1 MSNSFGLR
9 QVYGVIIALGMIFL
23 AVISTQAKE
32 GEFNQDDLEYAEKL
46 AEQMHFDFAEE
57 ICAENMK
64 LAQTKEAKAKAQL
77 SLARIKR
84 KEAQKVV
91 DPETRKQLTEE
102 AANILDDLI
111 KNNPD
116 HPNISDFKFE
126 TAEIR
131 IEQGMWFSQKL
142 KIESNPEARK
152 NLKQEID
159 NTFGIATK
167 YLKDMLEEYNNRLN
181 AEQDSAKRA
190 KINDTIGNALY
201 LYGTTYY
208 HYGMSYDKGDEK
220 FKTLLQEAVK
230 QLRQFAVEYS
240 DLFTSYEAADYCGL
254 CYMEL
259 GNYSL
264 ARSFFE
270 SASYKWKK
278 IVDEMEEEDEKA
290 RALEATKEIIQKAMA
305 HFAQAANANGEY
317 NLAIQAVDDVSK
329 WFPKDDSYEMQLA
342 QLQKAWAFYK
352 TGNGAAFEIIKKI
365 TESPGQAA
373 RDAKN
378 MIDMIIQMP
387 GGNVSP
393 EMLMVSIRSLF
404 GKSRYYEAI
413 KSVQVLMNKLK
424 DAPEEDRVK
433 YLPEAFFYMGESFK
447 WQSPPRF
454 YEAIIAYEYIYL
466 NSNSKF
472 KNAKSGETFYGAMAT
487 KAASEC
493 YFLMG
498 VKGGDQADK
507 QKKSELVEMLI
518 KSWPETA
525 EAKESQHNYAKE
537 LEMEE
542 NFIEAGEAYSS
553 VPSSSKYYIEDKFL
567 CGYMYY
573 LLATKKSYKAY
584 LAEPDAN
591 SKNKL
596 KEEVVNYFGVAEK
609 KFKEFLKFSEE
620 NRDSPTY
627 DEKDRKKIR
636 QNELYSRMFLG
647 RIFIHEFIG
656 KNDDAFDVMN
666 DLEKRY
672 KDPDDIANILK
683 VRIEALAK
691 MGKMEDAE
699 SLLSEFLRSSRGAQD
714 AATPIYQLM
723 GDLYETKAETI
734 IAPVPGQEREKYLAQ
749 IITAKKQNKE
759 QYDEFNKALAK
770 SGEHYD
776 KWISKTEKASAD
788 DAIAVAD
795 KLYQT
800 SEKLENLDFYTKAAR
815 IYDKVLGG
823 EYGETAQKSESIK
836 LKLARCYTRTQKWKE
851 SLPLLEE
858 LDKTETITIK
868 KELALVYTEMGN
880 ATKEDRYWNNAKR
893 VLSWIAVRVPKHEE
907 EWWWSRYQMIV
918 IDFSA
923 GRFKEAND
931 TISGLRATVNKN
943 FDEDKWGY
951 KTKILDLEK
960 KVKEVMPGK

>member
-1 MSNSFGLR
+1 MRNLIDFR
-9 QVYGVIIALGMIFL
+9 RVFQAAIFLGMIFV
-23 AVISTQAKE
+23 AAGNVQAKD
-32 GEFNQDDLEYAEKL
+32 GEFSQEDLDYAEKL
-46 AEQMHFDFAEE
+46 AGQMHFDFAEE
-57 ICAENMK
+57 ICNENMK
-64 LAQTKEAKAKAQL
+64 AAQTKETKAKAQL

-84 KEAQKVV
+84 MQAQKVV
-91 DPETRKQLTEE
+91 DPEIRKQLTEE
-102 AANILDDLI
+102 SAGILDDLI

-142 KIESNPEARK
+142 KNETNPEVRK
-152 NLKQEID
+152 KLKQDID

-167 YLKDMLEEYNNRLN
+167 YLKDMLDEYYKKLN
-181 AEQDSAKRA
+181 DEQDSAKRA

-208 HYGMSYDKGDEK
+208 YYGTSYDKGEDK

-259 GNYSL
+259 GNYSS
-264 ARSFFE
+264 AKSFFE

-278 IVDEMEEEDEKA
+278 IIDEMEDEEEQA
-290 RALEATKEIIQKAMA
+290 RALEATKQTIQKAMA

-317 NLAIQAVDDVSK
+317 NLAVQAVDDVTK

-365 TESPGQAA
+365 ADSIGPAA

-378 MIDMIIQMP
+378 MIDAIIQMP

-393 EMLMVSIRSLF
+393 EMLMVSVRSLF

-413 KSVQVLMNKLK
+413 KSAQILMNKLK
-424 DAPEEDRVK
+424 DASEDDRVK
-433 YLPEAFFYMGESFK
+433 YFPEALFYVGESFK
-447 WQSPPRF
+447 WQTPARY
-454 YEAIIAYEYIYL
+454 YEAIIAYEAIYL
-466 NSNSKF
+466 NSKF
-472 KNAKSGETFYGAMAT
+472 KNVKSGETFYGAMAT
-487 KAASEC
+487 KAAADC

-518 KSWPETA
+518 KSWPETS
-525 EAKESQHNYAKE
+525 EAKESQWNYAKE

-542 NFIEAGEAYSS
+542 KFIEAGDGYAN
-553 VPSSSKYYIEDKFL
+553 VPSSSKYYIDAKFR

-573 LLATKKSYKAY
+573 LQATKKNYKAY
-584 LAEPDAN
+584 LVEADAN
-591 SKNKL
+591 NKAAL
-596 KEEVVNYFGVAEK
+596 KEETAKYFALAEK
-609 KFKEFLKFSEE
+609 KFKEFLKFSDE

-627 DEKDRKKIR
+627 SDEDKKKIR
-636 QNELYSRMFLG
+636 KNELYSRTFLG
-647 RIFIHEFIG
+647 RMFIHEFIERS
-656 KNDDAFDVMN
+656 NDAFEIMN

-672 KDPDDIANILK
+672 KDPEDIATILQ
-683 VRIEALAK
+683 VRIESLAK
-691 MGKMEDAE
+691 MGKMDDAE
-699 SLLSEFLRSSRGAQD
+699 SLLSDFLRSSKNAQD

-723 GDLYETKAETI
+723 AELYEAKAEKI
-734 IAPVPGQEREKYLAQ
+734 IPPLAAQERDKYLVQ
-749 IITAKKQNKE
+749 INDLKKQNKE
-759 QYDEFNKALAK
+759 QYDEFYKALTK
-770 SGEHYD
+770 SSEYYD
-776 KWISKTEKASAD
+776 KWISKTEKASAN

-795 KLYQT
+795 KLYQS
-800 SEKLENLDFYTKAAR
+800 SEKLEKTELYTKAAR

-823 EYGETAQKSESIK
+823 EYGDTTQTPESIK
-836 LKLARCYTRTQKWKE
+836 LKLARCYTRTRDWKKA
-851 SLPLLEE
+851 LPLLEE
-858 LDKTETITIK
+858 LDKKETITIK
-868 KELALVYTEMGN
+868 KELAATYTEMGN
-880 ATKEDRYWNNAKR
+880 DTKEARYWNNAKR
-893 VLSWIAVRVPKHEE
+893 VLSWITVRVPKHEE
-907 EWWWSRYQMIV
+907 EWWNARYQMVV
-918 IDFSA
+918 IDVTA
-923 GRFKEAND
+923 GLFKEAND
-931 TISGLRATVNKN
+931 TIASLRATVNK
-943 FDEDKWGY
+943 DLDDDKWGY
-951 KTKILDLEK
+951 KTKFLALEK
-960 KVKEVMPGK
+960 KIKEVMPGGGK